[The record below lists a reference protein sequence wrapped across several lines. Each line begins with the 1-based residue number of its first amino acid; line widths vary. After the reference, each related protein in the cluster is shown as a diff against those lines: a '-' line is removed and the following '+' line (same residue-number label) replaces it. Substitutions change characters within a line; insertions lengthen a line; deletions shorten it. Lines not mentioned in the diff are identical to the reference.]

1 MVELMKAELLLRKVC
16 ALYDYESVRKSIDE
30 ALNKWGVGVDV
41 VESMIC
47 LSDDG
52 KLWDGTKV
60 PVLTAQRREWVL
72 KWLRHR
78 PSHPNG
84 VSTAEN
90 EAMPEDVPT
99 GIMVP
104 NCMEPPRL
112 DDEAMPEDVP
122 AEDEATDEPIKLRPE
137 FTPSYMLPFLEVGV
151 RCGYLTS
158 NYAPKVERYK
168 FYVFAKFIGYNAG
181 IHNFRKLCGLQW
193 FGSDK
198 ALKNPRKNSNH
209 DREYKELNRVY
220 KEITEGV

>member
-16 ALYDYESVRKSIDE
+16 ALYDYESVCKSIEE

-52 KLWDGTKV
+52 KLWDGTKM

-84 VSTAEN
+84 VRAAEN
-90 EAMPEDVPT
+90 EALPEDVPT

-112 DDEAMPEDVP
+112 DDEA
-122 AEDEATDEPIKLRPE
+122 TDESFTLRPE
-137 FTPSYMLPFLEVGV
+137 FTPSYMLPFLEAGV
-151 RCGYLTS
+151 RCGYLAS
-158 NYAPKVERYK
+158 NYAPKVDRTK

-181 IHNFRKLCGLQW
+181 IHNFLKLCGLQW
-193 FGSDK
+193 FGSDE
-198 ALKNPRKNSNH
+198 ALRNPRKRDNSNY